1 MSEQARIY
9 ATLLLRFFVSDESIH
24 LLLSP
29 NLFLSGLYMSLKL
42 MLKILVWHRT
52 TAISIYR
59 LWLLH
64 KRFGV
69 SAEDR
74 YELAIL
80 AVMCS
85 VIEANVANICT
96 NIPTLSYQVF
106 RDWYSDRIYGTISA
120 ESARRRTII
129 GFTPDSGNDLDYSQ
143 HGPDH
148 VAEQRRRDRLR
159 SINF

>member
-1 MSEQARIY
+1 M
-9 ATLLLRFFVSDESIH
+9 SDESIH

-59 LWLLH
+59 LRLLH

-74 YELAIL
+74 YKLAIL

-106 RDWYSDRIYGTISA
+106 RVWYSDRIYGTISA
-120 ESARRRTII
+120 ETARRRTI
-129 GFTPDSGNDLDYSQ
+129 GFTPDSDYVLDYTQ

-148 VAEQRRRDRLR
+148 VAEQHRRDRLR